1 MLKNAKNY
9 EEEIKRALRETWYDP
24 EYQYYH
30 SDSYHTDVDLSDDS
44 LYAFASVV
52 NDRVIGFISYRI
64 NRDVNGVRQF
74 GAISFDKGNPVF
86 ARDIAESIDDIFLK
100 YHFNRMEWYC
110 IVGNP
115 VGDYYLKFIKE
126 HGGTVMAQEHECVR
140 TLDGELRDS
149 IGFEIL
155 ARNYVPTNVNCNRSN
170 KSLAD
175 PVKSKL
181 AEILAKKLN
190 GRQYGAELTEDEE
203 IWAKNNGL
211 VVVCGASDDLMEF
224 YGAINDEIDC
234 YNGDTFAF
242 TKDGFKTDANGS
254 YVGNNIIKA
263 IWCEYDN
270 EYPKYHYTW
279 RYETD
284 IPHFC
289 FDIIEDDEH
298 DPYCQGIVFSV
309 DDLR

>member
-9 EEEIKRALRETWYDP
+9 EEEIKRALRETWYDT

-30 SDSYHTDVDLSDDS
+30 SDSYHSDIDLSDDS

-74 GAISFDKGNPVF
+74 GAISFCKGNAAF
-86 ARDIAESIDDIFLK
+86 ARDIAQSIDDIFMK
-100 YHFNRMEWYC
+100 YHFNRLEWYC
-110 IVGNP
+110 ISGNP
-115 VGDYYLKFIKE
+115 VEEYYLKFITE

-155 ARNYVPTNVNCNRSN
+155 ARNYVPVNINYKCSKKTWTN
-170 KSLAD
+170 

-181 AEILAKKLN
+181 AEVFARKLN
-190 GRQYGAELTEDEE
+190 SREYGKELTAEE
-203 IWAKNNGL
+203 EQWAEANGL
-211 VVVCGASDDLMEF
+211 VVVFGASDDLMEF
-224 YGAINDEIDC
+224 RGAIDDEVGC
-234 YNGDTFAF
+234 YDGGTFAF

-254 YVGNNIIKA
+254 YVGNNIIEA
-263 IWCEYDN
+263 IWYEYDK
-270 EYPKYHYTW
+270 EYTKYNYAW

-289 FDIIEDDEH
+289 FDIIGDEET

>member
-1 MLKNAKNY
+1 MLKNAKNH
-9 EEEIKRALRETWYDP
+9 EDEIKRKLRETWYDP

-30 SDSYHTDVDLSDDS
+30 SDSYHRDVDLSDDS

-74 GAISFDKGNPVF
+74 GAVSFDKGNPVF
-86 ARDIAESIDDIFLK
+86 VKDIAEAIDDIFLK

-126 HGGTVMAQEHECVR
+126 HGGIVMAQEHECVR
-140 TLDGELRDS
+140 TLDGEIRDS

-155 ARNYVPTNVNCNRSN
+155 ARNYVPMSINYKHSEKSWANPEKN
-170 KSLAD
+170 KS
-175 PVKSKL
+175 
-181 AEILAKKLN
+181 AEVLAKKLN
-190 GRQYGAELTEDEE
+190 NRKYREELTAEE
-203 IWAKNNGL
+203 EQWAETNGL
-211 VVVCGASDDLMEF
+211 VVVFGASDDLMEF
-224 YGAINDEIDC
+224 RGAIDDEVDC
-234 YNGDTFAF
+234 FDGGTFAF

-254 YVGNNIIKA
+254 YVGNNVIKA
-263 IWCEYDN
+263 IWCENDT
-270 EYPKYHYTW
+270 EYTKCHYAW

-289 FDIIEDDEH
+289 FDIIEDDTT